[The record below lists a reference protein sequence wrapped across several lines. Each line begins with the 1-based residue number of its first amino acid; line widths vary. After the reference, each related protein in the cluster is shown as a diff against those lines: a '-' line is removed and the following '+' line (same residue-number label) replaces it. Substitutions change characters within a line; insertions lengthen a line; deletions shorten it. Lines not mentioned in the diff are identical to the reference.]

1 MIFATVGTHH
11 QPFSR
16 LLDALDGLPGD
27 EELIVQYGPGS
38 PPSRAG
44 SSAAFMPFGEILE
57 YVHEA
62 RVIVTHAGVGS
73 ILCAIRAGHKPLVVP
88 RLERLGEHVDDHQ
101 GELVRRL
108 EEEGRV
114 IAVWDTRELV
124 SALERVP
131 PRGEE
136 QPPVEGSLHAA
147 VRDALFGG

>member
-16 LLDALDGLPGD
+16 LLDALEELPGD
-27 EELIVQYGPGS
+27 EELVVQYGPGA
-38 PPSRAG
+38 PPARAG
-44 SSAAFMPFGEILE
+44 ASAAFLPFGEILE
-57 YVHEA
+57 YVHGA
-62 RVIVTHAGVGS
+62 RIIVTHAGVGS
-73 ILCAIRAGHKPLVVP
+73 ILCAIRAGHMPVVVP

-114 IAVWDTRELV
+114 IAVWDTRELL

-131 PRGEE
+131 PQGEE
-136 QPPVEGSLHAA
+136 QPPVKGALHEA
-147 VRDALFGG
+147 VRRALRGD